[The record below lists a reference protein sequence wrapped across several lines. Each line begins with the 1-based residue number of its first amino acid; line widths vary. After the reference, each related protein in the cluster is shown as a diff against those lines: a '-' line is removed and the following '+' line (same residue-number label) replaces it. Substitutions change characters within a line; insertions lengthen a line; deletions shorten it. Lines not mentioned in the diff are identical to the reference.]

1 MHYFQKRL
9 IIAFLALIMLPMTT
23 LQAKQNGP
31 GRDSTRDCYQSDKGF
46 AAGLNL
52 TDGQID
58 LLKKN
63 KSEKRKT
70 MIKLRSDLRLLR
82 VDMAEA
88 ASKPNPDMVKIK
100 RISRKIGD
108 VHARLTE
115 ERVRGIIYFRSVLND
130 EQRKILD
137 QRRMQYGM
145 KKGKRTRGH
154 WR

>member
-1 MHYFQKRL
+1 MHYFQKRI
-9 IIAFLALIMLPMTT
+9 IIALLALMMLPMTT

-31 GRDSTRDCYQSDKGF
+31 GRDSSRDCYQPDKGF

-52 TDGQID
+52 TNGQID

-63 KSEKRKT
+63 KYEKRKT
-70 MIKLRSDLRLLR
+70 MIKMRSDLRQLR

-88 ASKPNPDMVKIK
+88 ASKSKPDMVKIK

-108 VHARLTE
+108 VHALMTE
-115 ERVRGIIYFRSVLND
+115 ERVRGIVYFRSVLND
-130 EQRKILD
+130 EQRQILD
-137 QRRMQYGM
+137 ERRMQFGM
-145 KKGKRTRGH
+145 KNSKRMGGH